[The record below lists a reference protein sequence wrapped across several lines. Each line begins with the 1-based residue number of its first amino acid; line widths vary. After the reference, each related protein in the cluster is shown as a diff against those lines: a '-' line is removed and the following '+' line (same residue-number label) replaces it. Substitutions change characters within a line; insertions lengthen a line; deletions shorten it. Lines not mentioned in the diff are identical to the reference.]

1 VQLLLYSAAYERL
14 SREIAEIAPGL
25 DIVTMTPSGAFT
37 RAGQT
42 LPDHEVKADIVFFSS
57 DATKMELFSALMK
70 QMLRG
75 PTQWA
80 ALLNA
85 GLDRA
90 EYREAFTK
98 GIRLTKGVAQAVPI
112 AEFVLGYGLSRL
124 LPMDRLAAQQ
134 ARKEWRVFSFREIG
148 QSHWV
153 LVGFGAIGTQ
163 IAQRLKPFGARL
175 TVVRRTPVPSP
186 PADAVVA
193 QADLLRVLP
202 DADVVVFACP
212 LSPETR
218 GMANDAF
225 FAALKKEAVLIN
237 IGRGELI
244 VDDALRQGLERD
256 QPGYA
261 VLDVTD
267 PEPLPATHWAWE
279 HPKVRVT
286 PHTSSFGRGNPA
298 RSDRAFLENLR
309 RFMTG
314 MLLLNEAGPYDV
326 GL

>member
-1 VQLLLYSAAYERL
+1 MQLLLHGAAHERL
-14 SREIAEIAPGL
+14 GGEIAEIAPGL
-25 DIVTMTPSGAFT
+25 DIVTITPSAEFMRG
-37 RAGQT
+37 GQT
-42 LPDHEVKADIVFFSS
+42 LPDHEVKADIIYFS
-57 DATKMELFSALMK
+57 AECTKMELFTALMK
-70 QMLRG
+70 QMRSG
-75 PTQWA
+75 STRWA

-90 EYREAFTK
+90 EYREAFVK
-98 GIRLTKGVAQAVPI
+98 GVRLTKGVAQAVPI
-112 AEFVLGYGLSRL
+112 AEYVLGYGLSRL

-134 ARKEWRVFSFREIG
+134 ARKEWRAFSFREIG

-193 QADLLRVLP
+193 SADLLRVLP

-225 FAALKKEAVLIN
+225 FAALKKDAVLIN

-244 VDDALRQGLERD
+244 EDEALRQGLERD

-267 PEPLPATHWAWE
+267 PEPLPVTHWAWE

-286 PHTSSFGRGNPA
+286 PHTSSFGRGNGA
-298 RSDRAFLENLR
+298 RSDQFFLENLR
-309 RFMTG
+309 RFTAG
-314 MLLLNEAGPYDV
+314 EPLLSEAGPYDV